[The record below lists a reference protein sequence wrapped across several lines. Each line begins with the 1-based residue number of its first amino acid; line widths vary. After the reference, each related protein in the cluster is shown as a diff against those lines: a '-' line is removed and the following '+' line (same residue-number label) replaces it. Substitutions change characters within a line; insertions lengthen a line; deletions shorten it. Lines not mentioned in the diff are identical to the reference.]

1 MQGEA
6 SLEDRFREQVEEL
19 GLARPGA
26 RVLVALSGGCD
37 SVALL
42 HLLRFHAAEAGPELR
57 AAHLDHAMRPSS
69 AADARWVRGLC
80 RAWGVPLTL
89 ERADRPLRTEEEARE
104 ARYAFLCRVAE
115 AEGAT
120 HVATAHHADDQAET
134 VLFRILRGTGV
145 AGLAGIPPTTPS
157 GVVRPLLPF
166 WRREIRRY
174 ARRARLRWRE
184 DPTNLLHGPARNR
197 IRHEI
202 LPRVEATI
210 APGAR
215 RSLVRLAELARREEA
230 AWAAVLEPLERAVA
244 RREGEA
250 LVLARDIL
258 RGYDS
263 AVASRILRS
272 LLRHFGVV
280 LGRTG
285 TRLALQFI
293 SDAPSGREMTLP
305 GALRLSTEFD
315 TVRIE
320 RAAEAPP
327 DVPLPIPGDRPEGE
341 GEARIGGRTRRVAW
355 RTGVPGEAPGGAVAL
370 AREEL
375 RFPLLLRGWRP
386 GDRMRTPAGTRK
398 LKKIFG
404 ERRVPR
410 SERGRAPV
418 LADAGGAVLWVAGVG
433 PAPGLAP
440 RAGEPALLISIVDD

>member
-6 SLEDRFREQVEEL
+6 PLEDRFREQVEEL

-42 HLLRFHAAEAGPELR
+42 HLLRFHAPEPRPELL

-69 AADARWVRGLC
+69 GADARWVEGLC
-80 RAWGVPLTL
+80 RAWGVPLTV
-89 ERADRPLRTEEEARE
+89 ERADRPLRTEEEARD
-104 ARYAFLCRVAE
+104 ARYAFLRRVAE

-120 HVATAHHADDQAET
+120 HLATAHHADDQAET
-134 VLFRILRGTGV
+134 VLFRILRGTGIT
-145 AGLAGIPPTTPS
+145 GLAGIPPAGPS

-174 ARRARLRWRE
+174 ARRAGLRWRE
-184 DPTNLLHGPARNR
+184 DPTNLLSGPARNR
-197 IRHEI
+197 IRREI
-202 LPRVEATI
+202 LPGVEATV

-215 RSLVRLAELARREEA
+215 RSLVRLAELAREEEA

-250 LVLARDIL
+250 IVLARGIL

-263 AVASRILRS
+263 AVASRVLRN

-320 RAAEAPP
+320 RAAEVPP
-327 DVPLPIPGDRPEGE
+327 DEPLPVPADRPEGG
-341 GEARIGGRTRRVAW
+341 GEARIGGRTRRLAW
-355 RTGVPGEAPGGAVAL
+355 RTGPPEGAPAGAVVL
-370 AREEL
+370 ARDAL

-386 GDRMRTPAGTRK
+386 GDRMRTRAGTRT

-404 ERRVPR
+404 ERRIPR
-410 SERGRAPV
+410 SERGRTPV
-418 LADAGGAVLWVAGVG
+418 LADAEGAVVWVAGVG
-433 PAPGLAP
+433 TASGLAP
-440 RAGEPALLISIVDD
+440 RAGQPALLISITDD